1 MTIYI
6 STSDKYVSLLKPF
19 AYLFNKFWSKDQKV
33 VILGY
38 TKPDFKLPKN
48 FEFVSMGISRNDPKE
63 WSTDLRK
70 YFESINDEWF
80 IYGTEDMFLVY
91 PVNFKSLDK
100 LKKYMKSGTGRI
112 SITNDACRKKCST
125 LEDNVIELSQTA
137 DYRISCIYS
146 IWNREYMLK
155 YLLPERTPWEFEI
168 QGSIETRNDGYKI
181 LGLNSDFPI
190 HLSLAIRR
198 GNFSELDFRFD
209 NEYHRSLDKETMNE
223 MLDKEII

>member
-1 MTIYI
+1 
-6 STSDKYVSLLKPF
+6 
-19 AYLFNKFWSKDQKV
+19 
-33 VILGY
+33 
-38 TKPDFKLPKN
+38 
-48 FEFVSMGISRNDPKE
+48 
-63 WSTDLRK
+63 
-70 YFESINDEWF
+70 
-80 IYGTEDMFLVY
+80 
-91 PVNFKSLDK
+91 
-100 LKKYMKSGTGRI
+100 
-112 SITNDACRKKCST
+112 
-125 LEDNVIELSQTA
+125 
-137 DYRISCIYS
+137 
-146 IWNREYMLK
+146 MLK